1 MARFETEGGDPEVLA
16 AGGVVVRDDGDG
28 PKALVIHRP
37 KYKDWSLPKGKLDPG
52 ESFEQ
57 AAVREVMEETGFTTE
72 LLEPLG
78 EISYRD
84 RKARPKLVRYWLM
97 EAAGRRVRAQRRGR
111 RGALGRRSRRP
122 RRCSTTSAT
131 QSSFARHSRDSSDPA
146 ADRLRPS
153 KRATHSRPT

>member
-1 MARFETEGGDPEVLA
+1 MLA
-16 AGGVVVRDDGDG
+16 AGGVVVRDDGDR

-37 KYKDWSLPKGKLDPG
+37 KYKDWSLRKGKLDPG

-84 RKARPKLVRYWLM
+84 RKARPKRVRYWLM
-97 EAAGRRVRAQRRGR
+97 EALEGGFAPNDEVDEVRWVDVEEAAALLNYERDTELVRKALAG
-111 RGALGRRSRRP
+111 
-122 RRCSTTSAT
+122 
-131 QSSFARHSRDSSDPA
+131 
-146 ADRLRPS
+146 
-153 KRATHSRPT
+153 

>member
-1 MARFETEGGDPEVLA
+1 MLA

-97 EAAGRRVRAQRRGR
+97 EPLEGEFAPNDEVDEVRWVDLEEAAALLNYERDTELVRK
-111 RGALGRRSRRP
+111 ALAG
-122 RRCSTTSAT
+122 
-131 QSSFARHSRDSSDPA
+131 
-146 ADRLRPS
+146 
-153 KRATHSRPT
+153 